1 MLLLCRFDNSGHR
14 LSFPGWQ
21 SNQTDIART
30 NKIIQLIANE
40 FGPQYETVAAI
51 EPMNESVADL
61 PLRPY
66 AVRLTQT
73 MTGLQDILDQLC
85 SILCATIT
93 WSHTRTSERRQQT
106 RWN

>member
-1 MLLLCRFDNSGHR
+1 MSQALAENGIVLLLCRFDNSGHR

-51 EPMNESVADL
+51 EPMNESVPDL
-61 PLRPY
+61 PLCPQ
-66 AVRLTQT
+66 A
-73 MTGLQDILDQLC
+73 
-85 SILCATIT
+85 S
-93 WSHTRTSERRQQT
+93 
-106 RWN
+106 